1 MDWEYPAARGSPDT
15 DKKKFTLLCQQLR
28 SVFSPKGLI
37 LSAAVAASPYT
48 AGRGYEIGEISKSL
62 DFINLMAYDLHGPW
76 ESTAGHQSTTDINR
90 PFNVIGSVNFW
101 LSNGASPNKLVLGL
115 PLYGRTQRLVNPS
128 QWELGSPTS
137 GAGTRGQYT
146 REAGFLSYYEACKV
160 NFVHKVS
167 TAQSSA
173 NAPYGHNG
181 QDFICYDD
189 KESITYKVKNIAVN
203 KRLKGVMFWAIDL
216 DDFSGSCGSEKY
228 PLIKAA
234 RKALGVEG
242 GEGEEGDEG
251 AGPSPTVSS
260 GTTTAA
266 TAAVITTTAAT
277 AVITTVASTTVS
289 STTNTG
295 ESNTSTSS
303 KATSKADYCRVHP
316 NGPWKYRQNDS
327 LLISECKKYC
337 PQSIFPG
344 VCSTELNKG
353 AWCLC
358 G

>member
-137 GAGTRGQYT
+137 AAGTRGQYT

-242 GEGEEGDEG
+242 GEGEEGDES

-295 ESNTSTSS
+295 ESNTNTSS